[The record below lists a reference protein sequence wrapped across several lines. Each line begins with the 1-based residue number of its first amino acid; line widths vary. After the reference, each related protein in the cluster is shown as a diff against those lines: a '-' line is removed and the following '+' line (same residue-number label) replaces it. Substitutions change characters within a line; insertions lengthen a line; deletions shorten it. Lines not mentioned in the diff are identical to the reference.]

1 MAFVRRETSEEEEEE
16 EEEADGAVAGSAT
29 GKKRASPF
37 LYCCKSYE
45 RGTKKGR
52 ESFSLFL
59 LLLCSS
65 SLLFCQLRLWHGES
79 WSLLNPRP
87 RGRQATLGFEV
98 FIGVVRF
105 WSNMVRLTLIFSI

>member
-1 MAFVRRETSEEEEEE
+1 MAFVRRETSEEEE

-52 ESFSLFL
+52 KGEFQFVLAPAL
-59 LLLCSS
+59 LLL
-65 SLLFCQLRLWHGES
+65 SLVLSVEIVAR
-79 WSLLNPRP
+79 
-87 RGRQATLGFEV
+87 
-98 FIGVVRF
+98 
-105 WSNMVRLTLIFSI
+105 